1 MMQVNIKDE
10 ELDRKIAAWAVV
22 SGKGLEGAVRE
33 IAGRFVKAAIRNTPP
48 MIARSSPA
56 QAKREWTA
64 RVVANYEKK
73 PYVRG
78 QWLSKA
84 EMRRELAAKKR
95 QLGREAAGW
104 NQAAAEL
111 NIKPPA
117 WVKRHSGE
125 GACRIV
131 AQGSSYSISVRNS
144 VPYGQDL
151 LQHRANFTL
160 GTVKAGLNGSLRAMK
175 QKLLRSIR

>member
-1 MMQVNIKDE
+1 MISVNIKDD
-10 ELDRKIAAWAVV
+10 ELDRKVAAWAVV
-22 SGKGLEGAVRE
+22 RGKGLEGAVRE
-33 IAGRFVKAAIRNTPP
+33 VAGRFVRAAIRNTPP
-48 MIARSSPA
+48 MVARSSPA

-84 EMRRELAAKKR
+84 EMRRELAAKKK

-125 GACRIV
+125 GACRFV
-131 AQGSSYSISVRNS
+131 SRDSSYSISVCNS

-151 LQHRANFTL
+151 LRHRADFTL
-160 GTVKAGLNGSLRAMK
+160 RSVKAGLDGSLRAMK
-175 QKLLRSIR
+175 KKLLRSTR